1 MRMGFLWTISE
12 ASTCVSIQASSSLQ
26 DLSYIINDTF
36 LRGWNHIL
44 SSLTKWSHLVA
55 SSYVLTSVA
64 PKLRV
69 VWPSHRQLLAYILQ
83 RGVLSKHLRIFQTM
97 ILAKQYGHE
106 RWISSVCHWSQTCLY
121 LRSLQIPLQQLLYSN
136 FKPISTY
143 TTMPWRATNMTPCH
157 PYLRSNH
164 PWGSNGR
171 LWQLLR
177 QIKVGPV
184 ASPASWIG
192 TFGNLNYPWD
202 CFSHFE
208 LQSHGGLLQKWLFHF
223 QVGWFLGFQ
232 WWIFRAVNYM
242 FYASERIWSG
252 ITRVHHCNSARYIF
266 VSISYW

>member
-202 CFSHFE
+202 FFHILNSKVMEVCFKPMTFPFS
-208 LQSHGGLLQKWLFHF
+208 SW
-223 QVGWFLGFQ
+223 V
-232 WWIFRAVNYM
+232 IFRFPMVN
-242 FYASERIWSG
+242 FQGCKLHVLCIWANL
-252 ITRVHHCNSARYIF
+252 IRHHQGTSLYF
-266 VSISYW
+266 S